1 MKQPLQDF
9 FVLYSAA
16 MRRSSNA
23 TLKAYIA
30 DFGGLLQIVG
40 GPLFLVR
47 NVPQNECV
55 DT

>member
-9 FVLYSAA
+9 FIVYSAA

-23 TLKAYIA
+23 TQAYIA

-47 NVPQNECV
+47 MYHKMNV
-55 DT
+55 

>member
-23 TLKAYIA
+23 TIKAYIA

-40 GPLFLVR
+40 GSLFSVKMYPSSENAL
-47 NVPQNECV
+47 
-55 DT
+55 